1 MWELHNVENILENG
15 RNDDIEERV
24 AQVKTKLLDFM
35 DVLRGILAHSTNPLF
50 KEEVNLLILLCF
62 FLIVFK
68 KILFCRLI
76 YQYVTYLLYFAINWV
91 LNITQF

>member
-50 KEEVNLLILLCF
+50 KEEVNL
-62 FLIVFK
+62 
-68 KILFCRLI
+68 
-76 YQYVTYLLYFAINWV
+76 
-91 LNITQF
+91 

>member
-35 DVLRGILAHSTNPLF
+35 DVLRGILAHSANPLF
-50 KEEVNLLILLCF
+50 KEEVIS
-62 FLIVFK
+62 K
-68 KILFCRLI
+68 
-76 YQYVTYLLYFAINWV
+76 
-91 LNITQF
+91 LNYISF